1 MGMLID
7 LPQQLKCLACLLGYI
22 SNSTLDVLG
31 FLTSQ
36 AMYKGKE
43 QWFVIQIQTRLVFQK
58 VAYQQEDPTTGTV
71 MRLSQQH
78 CLGNHW

>member
-7 LPQQLKCLACLLGYI
+7 LPVQLKCLACLLGYI
-22 SNSTLDVLG
+22 SNSILDVLG
-31 FLTSQ
+31 LLASQ
-36 AMYKGKE
+36 TMYKGKE
-43 QWFVIQIQTRLVFQK
+43 QWFVIQIQTRSVFQK

-78 CLGNHW
+78 CLGNLW